1 MTSKKYFLPI
11 ALLCL
16 SLSFF
21 SSASATEANSVQPS
35 TGLLQI
41 FMGLIAVLALMAVA
55 AWLLKKIGPVTN
67 GSIVPVKVVGGVSLG
82 NRERVMVIEVAG
94 QWIVVGVTASN
105 INTLTTLQKPEN
117 SDQLIPGALPE
128 NQFSI
133 WLKRTIDKRN
143 QVR

>member
-1 MTSKKYFLPI
+1 MTPKKYFLPI

-16 SLSFF
+16 CFF
-21 SSASATEANSVQPS
+21 SSASATEANSVPPS

-55 AWLLKKIGPVTN
+55 AWLLKKIGPVGN
-67 GSIVPVKVVGGVSLG
+67 GNIVPVKVVGGVSLG

-94 QWIVVGVTASN
+94 QWIVIGVTASN

-117 SDQLIPGALPE
+117 SDQLIPSTMPE
-128 NQFSI
+128 NQFSM

-143 QVR
+143 QVQ

>member
-1 MTSKKYFLPI
+1 MTSKKYFLAI
-11 ALLCL
+11 ALLC
-16 SLSFF
+16 LSFF
-21 SSASATEANSVQPS
+21 SSASATEANSVSPS

-55 AWLLKKIGPVTN
+55 AWLLKKIGPVAN

-105 INTLTTLQKPEN
+105 INTLTTLQKPEH